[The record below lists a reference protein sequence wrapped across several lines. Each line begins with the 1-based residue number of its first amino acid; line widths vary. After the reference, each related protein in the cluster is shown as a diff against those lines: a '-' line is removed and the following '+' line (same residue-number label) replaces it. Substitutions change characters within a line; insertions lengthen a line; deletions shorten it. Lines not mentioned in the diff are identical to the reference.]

1 MSPWKRLGTAILLG
15 SGIGNFVLK
24 MLFRGHGVGIG
35 VGGLRGAVPFLP
47 GKATLPPN
55 LGQLSF

>member
-24 MLFRGHGVGIG
+24 MLFRGHGVGMG
-35 VGGLRGAVPFLP
+35 VGG
-47 GKATLPPN
+47 
-55 LGQLSF
+55 